1 MGAVTCI
8 WLYSHQHSTKSGSSF
23 SHPDHICREKFL
35 YLKGVFYGMAGGQ
48 IATLTLLGALAFVV
62 LIIWN
67 WYFFHRLHVSFPEW
81 LRGATSI
88 QRIYALFD
96 VIMTIFL
103 GLEFLSLLF
112 IFV

>member
-1 MGAVTCI
+1 
-8 WLYSHQHSTKSGSSF
+8 
-23 SHPDHICREKFL
+23 
-35 YLKGVFYGMAGGQ
+35 MAGGQ
-48 IATLTLLGALAFVV
+48 IATLTLLGSLAFVV

-81 LRGATSI
+81 LRRATSI

-96 VIMTIFL
+96 VIMTMFL